1 MADKRAVQCGNQM
14 LDCDFRQTDR
24 QTVTDRDALTFYCL
38 QLTSPQ
44 DKGVQNMI
52 NFPSRTATCKNHV
65 VLSKGISSMDNKDE
79 SSASAK
85 YSALPAE
92 IFTFNPSHL
101 TDSFTCT

>member
-1 MADKRAVQCGNQM
+1 MFFLRLG
-14 LDCDFRQTDR
+14 
-24 QTVTDRDALTFYCL
+24 FYCL

-52 NFPSRTATCKNHV
+52 NFPPRTATCKNHV

-92 IFTFNPSHL
+92 IFTFDPSHL
-101 TDSFTCT
+101 TESFTCT

>member
-1 MADKRAVQCGNQM
+1 MEAIVGVLYSMYMCVCVCVCERERR
-14 LDCDFRQTDR
+14 LR
-24 QTVTDRDALTFYCL
+24 FYGL

-65 VLSKGISSMDNKDE
+65 VLPKGISSMDNKDE